1 MRGTLKTST
10 LEALFPLLGIENDC
24 IVSKHAD
31 LTVAYRV
38 TLPELFTLT
47 GEEYEAL
54 HAAHGS
60 RPSKCCPTIRSCTSR
75 TGSWR
80 SGTSPMPRCRNAASS
95 RGLSSGISTSGRS
108 STTRV
113 TFSLR
118 SPHPSGCVRRAP
130 TARSAGASSFRK
142 GCGTRSPSRV
152 FWTPQG
158 RWSVS

>member
-54 HAAHGS
+54 HAAWIKALKVLPDHTVVHKQDWFMEE
-60 RPSKCCPTIRSCTSR
+60 RY
-75 TGSWR
+75 
-80 SGTSPMPRCRNAASS
+80 
-95 RGLSSGISTSGRS
+95 
-108 STTRV
+108 V
-113 TFSLR
+113 
-118 SPHPSGCVRRAP
+118 PHA
-130 TARSAGASSFRK
+130 
-142 GCGTRSPSRV
+142 
-152 FWTPQG
+152 
-158 RWSVS
+158 